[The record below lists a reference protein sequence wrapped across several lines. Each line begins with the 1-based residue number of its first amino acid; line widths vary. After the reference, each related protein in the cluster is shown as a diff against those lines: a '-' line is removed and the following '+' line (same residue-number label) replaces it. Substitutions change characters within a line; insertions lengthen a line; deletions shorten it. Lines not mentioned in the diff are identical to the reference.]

1 VTFAAPGKRY
11 LFFTNECVGLGHLRR
26 ALTLAGAVVDRDP
39 DASALV
45 VTGSAVASSYRL
57 PPRVDTLKLPLLD
70 RDEAGVHRAGQL
82 GVSSAAAHEL
92 RASLALAAA
101 ESFEPTVAVI
111 EKTPLGLRNEL
122 VPALRVL
129 RERGARIVL
138 GLRDIEDAPDQVRR
152 RWLGGRVRE
161 AVEGYYDAVL
171 VYGPAG
177 GADAI
182 ACLGWDATLRI
193 PVHRVG
199 YVGVPVPAPAVS
211 DPPYVLAT
219 AGGGVDGER
228 ILTSFVEAVR
238 LRPLGVR
245 ALVVTGPLMPAR
257 AVARLRR
264 LAQGADVHV
273 VEFRTDME
281 SVVAGARAVVAMAG
295 YNTVSEL
302 LRTRRPAL
310 LVPRVRPSREQLVR
324 ASLLAGAGAARMV
337 HPDELSPETLRR
349 ELDALLSGPP
359 PRHQGLLDGT
369 ERATDLLLDL
379 ASGADRRV
387 PVAVECR

>member
-26 ALTLAGAVVDRDP
+26 ALTLAGAVVDRDH

-70 RDEAGVHRAGQL
+70 RDEEGVHRAGQL
-82 GVSSAAAHEL
+82 GVSSADAHEL
-92 RASLALAAA
+92 RARLALAAA
-101 ESFEPTVAVI
+101 ESFEPTVAVV

-129 RERGARIVL
+129 RERGTRIVL

-152 RWLGGRVRE
+152 RWLAGRARE

-182 ACLGWDATLRI
+182 ACLGWDATLSI

-199 YVGVPVPAPAVS
+199 YVGVPVPAAPAA
-211 DPPYVLAT
+211 DEPYVLAT
-219 AGGGVDGER
+219 AGGGVDGELL
-228 ILTSFVEAVR
+228 LTSFVEAVR

-245 ALVVTGPLMPAR
+245 SLVVTGPLMPAR

-264 LAQGADVHV
+264 LAAGADVQV

-281 SVVAGARAVVAMAG
+281 AVVAGAQAVVAMAG

-310 LVPRVRPSREQLVR
+310 LVPRVRPSCEQLVR
-324 ASLLAGAGAARMV
+324 ASMLATAGAARML
-337 HPDELSPETLRR
+337 HPDELSPERLRL

-359 PRHQGLLDGT
+359 PRHHALLDGT
-369 ERATDLLLDL
+369 ERATELLLDL
-379 ASGADRRV
+379 AAGAEREL
-387 PVAVECR
+387 PVAAECR

>member
-1 VTFAAPGKRY
+1 VTAPRY

-45 VTGSAVASSYRL
+45 VTGSALASSYRL
-57 PPRVDTLKLPLLD
+57 PPRVDTLKLPLLE
-70 RDEAGVHRAGQL
+70 RDESGVHRAGQL

-92 RASLALAAA
+92 RARLALAAA
-101 ESFEPTVAVI
+101 ESFEPTVAVV

-122 VPALRVL
+122 VPALRAL
-129 RERGARIVL
+129 RERDSRIVL
-138 GLRDIEDAPDQVRR
+138 GLRDIEDTPDEVRR
-152 RWLGGRVRE
+152 RWLDGRVRE
-161 AVEGYYDAVL
+161 AVERYYDAVL

-182 ACLGWDATLRI
+182 ACLGWDATLAI

-199 YVGVPVPAPAVS
+199 YVGVPVPPGSTDAAS
-211 DPPYVLAT
+211 GYVVAT

-228 ILTSFVEAVR
+228 LLSTFLEAVR
-238 LRPLGVR
+238 LRPLGEP

-257 AVARLRR
+257 AVARLKR
-264 LAQGADVHV
+264 LARGADVKV

-281 SVVAGARAVVAMAG
+281 AVVAGARAVVAMAG

-324 ASLLAGAGAARMV
+324 ASLLATAGAARML
-337 HPDELSPETLRR
+337 HPDELSPQSLRR

-359 PRHQGLLDGT
+359 PQHSELLDGT
-369 ERATDLLLDL
+369 DRAADLLLEL
-379 ASGADRRV
+379 ASGIDEPV
-387 PVAVECR
+387 PVAAECR